1 MNYKSINPF
10 NGEVN
15 LEIDCWNSDEI
26 ENALQRSYKVRESW
40 QKTPLDKRCKLLK
53 HAANALRNQKEVLA
67 IMMASEMGK
76 LIDEAKAEVEKCA
89 WVCEFYALNA
99 KGFLADRMIQSD
111 ASKSFITYQPIGC
124 VLAIMPWNF
133 PLWQVFRFAAPA
145 LAAGNVGL
153 LKHAEN
159 VPESALAIE
168 KIFRDAGF
176 PDGTFIP

>member
-1 MNYKSINPF
+1 MQYQSINPF
-10 NGEVN
+10 NGNKN
-15 LEIDCWNSDEI
+15 LTINSWTDSEI
-26 ENALQRSYKVRESW
+26 ENALKRSDQVRDTW
-40 QKTPLDKRCKLLK
+40 QKTPLEKRCRLLK
-53 HAANALRNQKEVLA
+53 QAANVLREQKEDLA
-67 IMMASEMGK
+67 RMMASEMGK
-76 LIDEAKAEVEKCA
+76 LIGEAKAEVEKCA

-99 KGFLADRMIQSD
+99 KGFLADKMIQSD
-111 ASKSFITYQPIGC
+111 ASKSFITYQALGC

-168 KIFRDAGF
+168 
-176 PDGTFIP
+176 

>member
-1 MNYKSINPF
+1 MNYKSVNPYD
-10 NGEVN
+10 GSIN
-15 LEIDCWNSDEI
+15 LEIECWSATEI
-26 ENALQRSYKVRESW
+26 ENALQKSSQVRDSW

-53 HAANALRNQKEVLA
+53 QAANALRDQKEVLA
-67 IMMASEMGK
+67 KMMASEMGK
-76 LIDEAKAEVEKCA
+76 LFDEAKAEVEKCA

-159 VPESALAIE
+159 VPESLLPLRR
-168 KIFRDAGF
+168 FFVMLDSLMVPLF
-176 PDGTFIP
+176 P